1 MNILVIGSGGREHA
15 LVWKIAQSR
24 HASKIYCAPGNGGI
38 SEIAECVSIKVSDLD
53 GLLRFA
59 QEKKIDLTIVGS
71 EEPLTLGIADKF
83 TEHGQ
88 SVFGPSAKAAEIE
101 GSKVFSKQLMKKYGV
116 PTADFEIFSDAAL
129 AKEFVRSKNRSFV
142 VKADGLAAG
151 KGVIVAGNVQETLD
165 AIDLIMSDKKFGSAG
180 HKIIIEEKMTGEEAS
195 VFAVT
200 DGKEYV
206 FLPAAQD
213 HKRIFDGD
221 RGGNTGGMGAYA
233 PAPAVTTEILEQVER
248 TIIRPVIRGMESE
261 RRLYKGVLY
270 CGLMLT
276 DKGPKVVEFNC
287 RFGDP
292 ECQVLMPLIDSD
304 VVELFLAAA
313 KGGLKEHALRLN
325 AMAATCVVLAS
336 GGYPD
341 AFEKGKTISGLE
353 KTLSPG
359 TTIFHAGT
367 QKSGEKFITS
377 GGRVL
382 GVTAFTDT
390 IAGSIQKA
398 YETASRISF
407 EGMYYRKDI
416 GFRALKRLGQV

>member
-24 HASKIYCAPGNGGI
+24 QASTIFCAPGNGGI
-38 SEIAECVSIKVSDLD
+38 SESAECIPIKANDIP
-53 GLLRFA
+53 GLLQFSK
-59 QEKKIDLTIVGS
+59 EKKIDLTVVGS
-71 EEPLTLGIADKF
+71 EEPLTLGIVDEF
-83 TEHGQ
+83 TKHGLLI
-88 SVFGPSAKAAEIE
+88 FGPTAQAAEIE

-116 PTADFEIFSDAAL
+116 PTAEFEIFSDAVH
-129 AKEFVRSKNRSFV
+129 AKEFIRSKNKSFV

-151 KGVIVAGNVQETLD
+151 KGVIVAADVQETLD
-165 AIDLIMSDKKFGSAG
+165 AVDLIMSDKKFGTAG
-180 HKIIIEEKMTGEEAS
+180 NKIIVEEKMSGEEAS

-200 DGKEYV
+200 DGEDYV
-206 FLPAAQD
+206 LLPAAQD

-233 PAPAVTTEILEQVER
+233 PAPVVTPEIMAQVER
-248 TIIRPVIRGMESE
+248 TIIRPVIRGMASE
-261 RRLYKGVLY
+261 GRLYKGVLY

-276 DKGPKVVEFNC
+276 DDGPKVVEFNC

-292 ECQVLMPLIDSD
+292 ECQVLMPLIESD
-304 VVELFLAAA
+304 VIELFLAVAQG
-313 KGGLKEHALRLN
+313 KLKNYSLRLN
-325 AMAATCVVLAS
+325 SMTATCVVLAS

-341 AFEKGKTISGLE
+341 AFEKGKTIFGLE
-353 KTLSPG
+353 KKLSSG
-359 TTIFHAGT
+359 AMIFHAGT
-367 QKSGEKFITS
+367 QKPDEKFITS

-398 YETASRISF
+398 YEIAGQVSF
-407 EGMYYRKDI
+407 EGMHFRKDI
-416 GFRALKRLGQV
+416 GFKALKRLGQV

>member
-1 MNILVIGSGGREHA
+1 MNIFVIGSGGREHA

-38 SEIAECVSIKVSDLD
+38 SQIAECVPVKVNDIE

-59 QEKKIDLTIVGS
+59 KEKKIDLTVVGS
-71 EEPLTLGIADKF
+71 EEPLTLGIADEF
-83 TEHGQ
+83 TKHGLGI
-88 SVFGPSAKAAEIE
+88 FGPSAKAAEIE
-101 GSKVFSKQLMKKYGV
+101 GSKVFSKQLMKKYNV
-116 PTADFEIFSDAAL
+116 PTAGFEIFSDSTL
-129 AKEFVRSKNRSFV
+129 AKNFVQSTNRAFV

-151 KGVIVAGNVQETLD
+151 KGVIVAADVQETLN

-180 HKIIIEEKMTGEEAS
+180 NKIIIEEKMAGEEAS
-195 VFAVT
+195 VFAIT
-200 DGKEYV
+200 DGEGYV
-206 FLPAAQD
+206 LLPAAQD

-233 PAPAVTTEILEQVER
+233 PAPVVTPEIMEQVER
-248 TIIRPVIRGMESE
+248 TIIRPVIQGMASE
-261 RRLYKGVLY
+261 GRLYKGVLY

-276 DKGPKVVEFNC
+276 NEGPKVVEFNC

-304 VVELFLAAA
+304 VVELFLAVATNQ
-313 KGGLKEHALRLN
+313 LNDHSLRLN
-325 AMAATCVVLAS
+325 SMAATCVVLAS

-341 AFEKGKTISGLE
+341 LFEKGKTISGLE
-353 KTLSPG
+353 KIVSQNAVV
-359 TTIFHAGT
+359 FHAGT
-367 QKSGEKFITS
+367 QKSDGKFITS

-390 IAGSIQKA
+390 IASSIQSA
-398 YETASRISF
+398 YETVGHLSF
-407 EGMYYRKDI
+407 EGMHFRKDI
-416 GFRALKRLGQV
+416 GHRALKRMGQV

>member
-24 HASKIYCAPGNGGI
+24 QASTIFCAPGNGGI
-38 SEIAECVSIKVSDLD
+38 SESAECIPINANDIP
-53 GLLRFA
+53 GLLQFSK
-59 QEKKIDLTIVGS
+59 EKKIDLTVVGS
-71 EEPLTLGIADKF
+71 EEPLTLGIVDEF
-83 TEHGQ
+83 TKHGLLI
-88 SVFGPSAKAAEIE
+88 FGPTTQAAEIE

-116 PTADFEIFSDAAL
+116 PTAEFEIFSDAAY
-129 AKEFVRSKNRSFV
+129 AKEFIRSKNKPFV

-151 KGVIVAGNVQETLD
+151 KGVIVAADVQETLD
-165 AIDLIMSDKKFGSAG
+165 AVDLIMSDKKFGAAG
-180 HKIIIEEKMTGEEAS
+180 NKIIVEEKMSGEEAS

-200 DGKEYV
+200 DGEDYV
-206 FLPAAQD
+206 LLPAAQD

-233 PAPAVTTEILEQVER
+233 PAPVVTPEIMAQVER
-248 TIIRPVIRGMESE
+248 TIIRPVIRGMASE
-261 RRLYKGVLY
+261 GRLYKGVLY

-276 DKGPKVVEFNC
+276 DDGPKVVEFNC

-292 ECQVLMPLIDSD
+292 ECQVLMPLIESD
-304 VVELFLAAA
+304 VIELFLAVAQG
-313 KGGLKEHALRLN
+313 KLKNYSLRLN
-325 AMAATCVVLAS
+325 SMTATCVVLAS

-341 AFEKGKTISGLE
+341 AFEKGKTIFGLE
-353 KTLSPG
+353 KKLSSG
-359 TTIFHAGT
+359 AMIFHAGT
-367 QKSGEKFITS
+367 QKPDEKFITS

-398 YETASRISF
+398 YEIAGQVSF
-407 EGMYYRKDI
+407 EGMHFRKDI
-416 GFRALKRLGQV
+416 GFKALKRLGQV